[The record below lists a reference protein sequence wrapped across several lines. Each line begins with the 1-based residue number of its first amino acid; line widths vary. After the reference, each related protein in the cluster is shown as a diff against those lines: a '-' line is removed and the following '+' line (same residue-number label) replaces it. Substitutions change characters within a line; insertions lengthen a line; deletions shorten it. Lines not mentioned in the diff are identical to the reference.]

1 MIIYLISSELNNQT
15 LYKIG
20 ITKNNANKRLK
31 QLKTGNPATLT
42 VIHTFESQYATKIE
56 KHFHKSKASSNV
68 GGEWFQLSEHDINN
82 FIPQCKLLHDNFNL
96 LSKHNTWIIDKKLL

>member
-1 MIIYLISSELNNQT
+1 MIIYLISSELNNNT

-42 VIHTFESQYATKIE
+42 VIHTFNTKFAYKIE
-56 KHFHKSKASSNV
+56 KHFHITKQSSNV
-68 GGEWFQLSEHDINN
+68 GGEWFNLTEDDINN
-82 FIPQCKLLHDNFNL
+82 FIPQCKQIHDNL
-96 LSKHNTWIIDKKLL
+96 EYLSKNNTWIIDKKLL

>member
-1 MIIYLISSELNNQT
+1 MIIYLISSELNNNT

-20 ITKNNANKRLK
+20 ITKNNVNKRLK
-31 QLKTGNPATLT
+31 QLKTGNPGTLT

-56 KHFHKSKASSNV
+56 KHFHKSKAASNV
-68 GGEWFQLSEHDINN
+68 GGEWFNLSEQDISN
-82 FIPQCKLLHDNFNL
+82 FIPQCKQIHNNLLL